1 MISGLPDSHG
11 MLVWMLQLGCSRR
24 FSVERVVSGPGLAT
38 VYAYLAK
45 KYPEK
50 VNKKV
55 HAEFQ
60 SAKSLQG
67 KVVGE
72 YAKTDELCNKA
83 MEIFV
88 EYVPCRCRLACVLR
102 CN

>member
-1 MISGLPDSHG
+1 M
-11 MLVWMLQLGCSRR
+11 
-24 FSVERVVSGPGLAT
+24 
-38 VYAYLAK
+38 YAYLAK

-60 SAKSLQG
+60 AAKSLQG
-67 KVVGE
+67 KVIGE
-72 YAKTDELCNKA
+72 YAKTDALCNQA

-88 EYVPCRCRLACVLR
+88 EYVTGCLSYMSLSLDLVWVCSHTSCYCPCLQQRVRP
-102 CN
+102 

>member
-1 MISGLPDSHG
+1 
-11 MLVWMLQLGCSRR
+11 
-24 FSVERVVSGPGLAT
+24 

-50 VNKKV
+50 VNKTV

-60 SAKSLQG
+60 AAKSLQG

-72 YAKTDELCNKA
+72 YAKTDALCNQA

-88 EYVPCRCRLACVLR
+88 EYVRGPAGLSSEAS
-102 CN
+102 